1 LEAAMS
7 LDDPVVITCAI
18 SGAVADRGLCP
29 AIPYTP
35 AEYAGEARRIV
46 DQGGVQIHIHA
57 RRPDGTPSHELEDFR
72 AIHEAI
78 REEVGGAAILNFSTG
93 AVGLT
98 VAKREAYLRAVPPEV
113 AALNMGSMNYA
124 KFSAKRRQ
132 FVLNFTFVNP
142 LDEIIALLDI
152 MNELGIKPEH
162 ECFDVGHVGTLWPL
176 VELGKLAAPLHVNF
190 VMGIVGGVRPTASN
204 VAAMKDNLPPGQ
216 HHWSVIGLSRNQ
228 WMLVAAALTQGGSV
242 RVGVEDNFYLPNG
255 RMARSN
261 GELVAAARRMCEEVG
276 RTPATVQQARAMLGI
291 RSPAGRRDIA
301 SHAR

>member
-1 LEAAMS
+1 MS

-18 SGAVADRGLCP
+18 SGAVADRELCP

-291 RSPAGRRDIA
+291 TSPAA
-301 SHAR
+301 VAT